1 MGNKVRCASSSQSTH
16 LSNISLLRVIAMVSV
31 VFYHCL
37 CYYGIW
43 TSKFVIEGYR
53 DFDLFL
59 VSINMPLFVFLSGY
73 LYAYLRNNFNRYQD
87 NKIFVF
93 KKAKRL
99 LIPYVFWGVLLV
111 LFFPIPGHRWI
122 NFFSGI
128 CHLWFLLM
136 LFEEFLFFHFTFKFW
151 KNVTLRS
158 ALLKLIGLLLVSL
171 LMNKMFSHYEVSHL
185 PLCINQ
191 FFRMLPFFGLGTLLA
206 CAPPSGSKCIIFFN
220 RYSNGLAIIFCCA
233 SLVLCFMDIPH
244 GGTTISYI
252 LTIVILLSV
261 FKWSE
266 SFSNQHI
273 SFVNKEWLKDLDK
286 CSMGI
291 YIIHHPLIECLVH
304 IPGMDYYLNNYFYIL
319 PIVIFIFVLP
329 LSWLIAHIMLS
340 SRARILLG

>member
-1 MGNKVRCASSSQSTH
+1 MDNKVRSASSSQNTH

-111 LFFPIPGHRWI
+111 LFFPTPDHRWT

-171 LMNKMFSHYEVSHL
+171 LMKKIFSHYEVSNL

-206 CAPPSGSKCIIFFN
+206 CAPPQWF
-220 RYSNGLAIIFCCA
+220 
-233 SLVLCFMDIPH
+233 
-244 GGTTISYI
+244 
-252 LTIVILLSV
+252 
-261 FKWSE
+261 
-266 SFSNQHI
+266 
-273 SFVNKEWLKDLDK
+273 
-286 CSMGI
+286 
-291 YIIHHPLIECLVH
+291 
-304 IPGMDYYLNNYFYIL
+304 
-319 PIVIFIFVLP
+319 
-329 LSWLIAHIMLS
+329 
-340 SRARILLG
+340 